1 MKQTFLLVASAT
13 DTIAIQM
20 IKTVVQEA
28 LNGLVSDLRVT
39 HGDNLSSVVLYGSAA
54 AGDHVELRS
63 DYNLLIALNR
73 ITPED
78 LRLAQA
84 PMREWQRLGH
94 PLPVYFTVEELSD
107 AADVFP
113 IEFHQMA
120 NARIVLYGRD
130 PFEFVKLSNHNLRH
144 QTEYE
149 LRSKLIQLRR
159 LYIPASVSIE
169 KLCDLMNDSLASFA
183 ALFRAVLL
191 LHGEDAPVPK
201 PDCVRATARLLNLD
215 PEPFERIFR
224 FRATD
229 QLPASE
235 KEANEIFAAYL
246 AQIERVIE
254 DVDELT
260 ESAVAGA

>member
-1 MKQTFLLVASAT
+1 MV
-13 DTIAIQM
+13 
-20 IKTVVQEA
+20 KTVVQEA
-28 LNGLVSDLRVT
+28 LNGLVADLLAT
-39 HGDNLSSVVLYGSAA
+39 HGENLASIVLYGSAA
-54 AGDHVELRS
+54 AGDHIELRS

-78 LRLAQA
+78 LRQAQA

-120 NARIVLYGRD
+120 NARIVLYGHD
-130 PFEFVKLSNHNLRH
+130 PFEFVHLSDQNLRH

-169 KLCDLMNDSLASFA
+169 KLCDLMTDSLSSFA

-191 LHGEDAPVPK
+191 LHGQEAPVSK
-201 PDCVRATARLLNLD
+201 PDCVRATVQMLKLD
-215 PEPFERIFR
+215 ATPFERIFE
-224 FRATD
+224 FRSGSE
-229 QLPASE
+229 LPASE
-235 KEANEIFAAYL
+235 KEANEIFGAYL
-246 AQIERVIE
+246 NEIEKVTE
-254 DVDELT
+254 AVDELHKDV
-260 ESAVAGA
+260 SG